1 MRFCSI
7 AAVYVMCFGVCAAPG
22 YTLQQT
28 KSFIHSAIQLKN
40 PAKEVAETL
49 HKMKLSEHPDLATVE
64 GLQGPGAGP
73 KTGAVLKVAET
84 LHKMKLSEHPD
95 LATVEG
101 LQGPGAVPKPG
112 AVLKVAEPLHKM
124 KLSEHPDL
132 ATVEGLQGPGAGPK
146 TGAVLKELAT
156 ESAAL
161 QEAQPPAPKP
171 VYVPPRPPSSEQQA
185 MLLDE
190 VRHYAVNYT
199 HRLPDFICLEQTRGY
214 VDAHGREAWRLVDV
228 LTARLSYFNQKE
240 DYKLVSKNGRM
251 VTDVSYASVG
261 GAFSDR
267 KSVV

>member
-49 HKMKLSEHPDLATVE
+49 HKMKLSEH
-64 GLQGPGAGP
+64 Q
-73 KTGAVLKVAET
+73 
-84 LHKMKLSEHPD
+84 
-95 LATVEG
+95 
-101 LQGPGAVPKPG
+101 
-112 AVLKVAEPLHKM
+112 
-124 KLSEHPDL
+124 DL

-171 VYVPPRPPSSEQQA
+171 VYVPPRPPSSERGA
-185 MLLDE
+185 GLRDG
-190 VRHYAVNYT
+190 VRHSPVNYPP
-199 HRLPDFICLEQTRGY
+199 RPRFFIGRERPRRY
-214 VDAHGREAWRLVDV
+214 VDANGREAWRLVD
-228 LTARLSYFNQKE
+228 
-240 DYKLVSKNGRM
+240 
-251 VTDVSYASVG
+251 
-261 GAFSDR
+261 
-267 KSVV
+267 

>member
-49 HKMKLSEHPDLATVE
+49 HKMKLSEH
-64 GLQGPGAGP
+64 Q
-73 KTGAVLKVAET
+73 
-84 LHKMKLSEHPD
+84 
-95 LATVEG
+95 
-101 LQGPGAVPKPG
+101 
-112 AVLKVAEPLHKM
+112 
-124 KLSEHPDL
+124 DL

-156 ESAAL
+156 ESSAL

-185 MLLDE
+185 RLL
-190 VRHYAVNYT
+190 
-199 HRLPDFICLEQTRGY
+199 
-214 VDAHGREAWRLVDV
+214 DV

-240 DYKLVSKNGRM
+240 DYKLLSKNGRV

-261 GAFSDR
+261 GAFSMGDFGTDMR
-267 KSVV
+267 DIFDPARHASFAWERWATLRGRRTHVF